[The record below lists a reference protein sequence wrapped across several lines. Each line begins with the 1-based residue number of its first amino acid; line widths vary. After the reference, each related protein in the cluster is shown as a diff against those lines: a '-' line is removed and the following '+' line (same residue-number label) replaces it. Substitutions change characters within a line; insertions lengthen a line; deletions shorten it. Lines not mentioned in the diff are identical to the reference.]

1 VDTSSAENLKRVA
14 QQLVQA
20 REAKGISLE
29 EIATKTFIPMR
40 ILKALEAGETFKLPE
55 PIFVQGFI
63 KRYAKLVGLDGD
75 ALAKEIPLNT
85 QPVVVDLIKE
95 VPRPPLVDVI
105 NKRVSLDAAP
115 TPSSQSWVAPVQSR
129 SVQSDVTGSTN
140 GSETASKTNAPV
152 FNPPV
157 VNRDTPNFYAS
168 QSNASE
174 RPSWLWPAIGGAVL
188 GLGFLG
194 GTIALLKSSQ
204 TAEAPSPLPSPKSAE
219 KPSTTT
225 SSSPK
230 TSPKPS
236 PVASPE
242 AAPSVSP
249 SPSPSASSSP
259 SASPSPSVSASP
271 IATGPV
277 NVGVS
282 LNEASWVQVT
292 VDGEVKFEGTLEKGA
307 KQSWAG
313 QKEVEISSGNAGA
326 VMVVHNQTPAKAMGA
341 AGQVETKKFSA
352 KN

>member
-75 ALAKEIPLNT
+75 TLAKEIPLNT
-85 QPVVVDLIKE
+85 QPVAVDLIKE
-95 VPRPPLVDVI
+95 VPRPPLIDVI
-105 NKRVSLDAAP
+105 NKRVSLNSEAK
-115 TPSSQSWVAPVQSR
+115 PSSRSLVDPVQSQR
-129 SVQSDVTGSTN
+129 SVDPVNNGTETGS
-140 GSETASKTNAPV
+140 KTPSTV

-157 VNRDTPNFYAS
+157 VNRDTPDFYAS
-168 QSNASE
+168 QSNTSG
-174 RPSWLWPAIGGAVL
+174 RPSWLFPAIGGAVL
-188 GLGFLG
+188 GLGFLV
-194 GTIALLKSSQ
+194 GTIALIKGTQ
-204 TAEAPSPLPSPKSAE
+204 TAETPSPKSSE
-219 KPSTTT
+219 KPAAKPSPQT
-225 SSSPK
+225 SSSP
-230 TSPKPS
+230 SPKPS
-236 PVASPE
+236 PIASPE
-242 AAPSVSP
+242 ASPSVSP
-249 SPSPSASSSP
+249 SPSPSPSP
-259 SASPSPSVSASP
+259 SASPSPSPSASP

-277 NVGVS
+277 SVAVS
-282 LNEASWVQVT
+282 LSEASWVQVT
-292 VDGEVKFEGTLEKGA
+292 VDGEVKFEGTLEKGS

-313 QKEVEISSGNAGA
+313 KKEVEISSGNAGA

>member
-1 VDTSSAENLKRVA
+1 MDTSSAENLKRVA

-20 REAKGISLE
+20 REAQGISLE

-75 ALAKEIPLNT
+75 TLAKEIPLNT
-85 QPVVVDLIKE
+85 QPVAVDLIKE

-105 NKRVSLDAAP
+105 NKRVSLDSVGTEP
-115 TPSSQSWVAPVQSR
+115 NRSLVNPVQSQR
-129 SVQSDVTGSTN
+129 SVESDRNG
-140 GSETASKTNAPV
+140 GSEPTAKTPATV

-157 VNRDTPNFYAS
+157 RDTPDFYAS
-168 QSNASE
+168 QGNPST
-174 RPSWLWPAIGGAVL
+174 RPTWLWPAIGGAVL
-188 GLGFLG
+188 GFGFLMG
-194 GTIALLKSSQ
+194 AIALIKGTQ
-204 TAEAPSPLPSPKSAE
+204 TAEPPATP
-219 KPSTTT
+219 KPSAPIVTQSTP
-225 SSSPK
+225 S
-230 TSPKPS
+230 KPS
-236 PVASPE
+236 PVASPVSVP
-242 AAPSVSP
+242 PSPIASP
-249 SPSPSASSSP
+249 SPSPSASPSPSPTQSP
-259 SASPSPSVSASP
+259 SAGPSPSPSPSP
-271 IATGPV
+271 TSATGPV
-277 NVGVS
+277 SVAVS

-341 AGQVETKKFSA
+341 AGQVETKKFST